1 MVYKIYPFCT
11 LIVVEE
17 IIRIAP
23 VVGVKER
30 RRVEAG
36 ESVFKESEG
45 FRRQDQENHQQ
56 HSVHK
61 AGEGTHILGSS
72 EEKSKENQIR
82 NNNFTDSVS
91 FAAL

>member
-1 MVYKIYPFCT
+1 MCIRNQDDNLNASSLHPENILSYEKGISTMVYKIYPFCT

-45 FRRQDQENHQQ
+45 FRRQ
-56 HSVHK
+56 
-61 AGEGTHILGSS
+61 G
-72 EEKSKENQIR
+72 
-82 NNNFTDSVS
+82 
-91 FAAL
+91 